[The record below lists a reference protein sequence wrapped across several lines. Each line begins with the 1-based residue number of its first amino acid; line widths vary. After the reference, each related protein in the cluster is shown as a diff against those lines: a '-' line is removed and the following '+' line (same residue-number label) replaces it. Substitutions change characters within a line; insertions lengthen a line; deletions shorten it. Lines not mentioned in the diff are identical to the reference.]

1 MFWEYY
7 VMGIILIP
15 GIIFALIAQSKVNSS
30 FNKWSTI
37 QSACGL
43 TGEQVARKILDENG
57 LTNITIIRTNG
68 TLTDYYDNKK
78 QIIALSN
85 GVANSSSIASIGVAM
100 HEVGHA
106 LQYKNNYF
114 PIKLRNFII
123 PITNFVSSML
133 WPLVIIGCLFNFWLI
148 PNSIFGMVIL
158 WIAVVSFSLA
168 VLFNLLTLPVEYNA
182 SKRALSVLQSNNILH
197 DEELAGAKEVL
208 NSAAL
213 TYVAALLVAILNLLR
228 FVLVFFRNRDD

>member
-1 MFWEYY
+1 MWEYY

-15 GIIFALIAQSKVNSS
+15 GIIFAGIAQSRVSS
-30 FNKWSTI
+30 NFNKWSAI
-37 QSACGL
+37 LSSCGL

-57 LTNITIIRTNG
+57 LTNIKIVRVRG

-85 GVANSSSIASIGVAM
+85 DVANSTSIASIGVAM

-114 PIKLRNFII
+114 PIKLRNIII
-123 PITNFVSSML
+123 PISNFISNML
-133 WPLVIIGCLFNFWLI
+133 WPLVIIGVLFNFLI
-148 PNSIFGMVIL
+148 LPNSVFGMVIL
-158 WIAVVSFSLA
+158 WIAVISFALA
-168 VLFNLLTLPVEYNA
+168 VLFNLITLPVEYNA
-182 SKRALSVLQSNNILH
+182 SSRALKVLQTNNILH
-197 DEELAGAKEVL
+197 EEELDGAKAVL

-213 TYVAALLVAILNLLR
+213 TYVAALLMSILNLLR
-228 FVLVFFRNRDD
+228 FVLVFFRNRDN

>member
-1 MFWEYY
+1 MWEYY

-15 GIIFALIAQSKVNSS
+15 GIIFAGIAQSRVSS
-30 FNKWSTI
+30 NFNKWSAI
-37 QSACGL
+37 LSSCGL

-57 LTNITIIRTNG
+57 LTNIKIVRVRG

-85 GVANSSSIASIGVAM
+85 DVANSTSIASIGVAM

-114 PIKLRNFII
+114 PIKLRNIII
-123 PITNFVSSML
+123 PISNFISNML
-133 WPLVIIGCLFNFWLI
+133 WPLIIIGVLFNFLI
-148 PNSIFGMVIL
+148 LPNSVFGMVIL
-158 WIAVVSFSLA
+158 WIAVISFALA
-168 VLFNLLTLPVEYNA
+168 VLFNLVTLPVEYNA
-182 SKRALSVLQSNNILH
+182 SSRALKVLQTNNILH
-197 DEELAGAKEVL
+197 EEELDGAKAVL

-213 TYVAALLVAILNLLR
+213 TYVAALLMSILNLLR
-228 FVLVFFRNRDD
+228 FVLVFFRNRDN